1 MSEINLGRLG
11 KNKIDIDQL
20 KAGLKQSDMDKSE
33 YQIIFSKIDTD
44 NNGVIDQNEISAFKE
59 NLQLSA
65 GNSRLN
71 NREANKLL
79 KNMGAEDVSAKDLF
93 EFLQIGVEQSKNI
106 KSTQNISLGGDSFAI
121 NIEYQPDENGNINS
135 SLYNMDGKKIS
146 DTVKYKNSVK
156 LSTVY
161 YEDGRISHYE
171 KTQGAVKE
179 FIDTSNRILK
189 KEITKADG
197 VTDAVFYDYAD
208 GETQPY
214 KETLVQADG
223 TITVK
228 EQGYTTT
235 VNPDGS
241 IVSDNPELNVPTE
254 DENNGSQKLSSG
266 RILITEQDENGNS
279 VTYIKENENS
289 EPVKIRYDEDGN
301 ILSNAKEGESF
312 ARTAKRLGIEK
323 GTPEYEKFKELNKRA
338 AKKGWFI
345 VGAEVKIPAG
355 MEDKINLEGLNVDAR
370 SEIDKYNE
378 KYGDLTPSGSSKP
391 VKPTKPA
398 RPTKPQKPT
407 NSAPAEPTKPTTATS
422 PAKPLDHPTRPTVP
436 TMPTVPTAATTPAP
450 TQATKPTSAEA
461 PSTPT
466 PSEQAAQSRPAKDVV
481 NSLIDDIYATTSLGL
496 PTTGKDIEKH
506 IKEINSSNVDEILSL
521 YKRNNKDKESL
532 IDAILSERGLSVPVR
547 TKYINHIKEALIQ
560 SAKKQGKYTDDISAD
575 FDKELKYQMT
585 KVGFAE
591 ADFLDSFVD
600 KLNDRKPVDINSP
613 KPNGKIDKDFRQGNT
628 GDCWLIASIKAIAL
642 TPKGLQILNDSIKMD
657 NEGNVIVTL
666 KGVGKTYKITPEQL
680 AGNNQFS
687 SGDMDVRAL
696 EIAMDRY
703 FIEERGVRRRV
714 DLNGNKE
721 HVAFNLLTGKGG
733 KNFLSDSYG
742 RIPDIWITDNQINNF
757 YKENHIACVAAVG
770 KENLTFSS
778 SDDGDK
784 ITLHTNH
791 AYAVQGSD
799 ANNVYLIN
807 PWDTSTVIPVP
818 RDKFKDFFNMIDEF
832 DL

>member
-11 KNKIDIDQL
+11 KKKIDTDQL
-20 KAGLKQSDMDKSE
+20 KAGLKQSDMNKSE

-59 NLQLSA
+59 NLQFSA

-79 KNMGAEDVSAKDLF
+79 KNIGAKDVSAKDLF

-106 KSTQNISLGGDSFAI
+106 KSTQNVSLGGDNFAI
-121 NIEYQPDENGNINS
+121 NIEYQPDEDGNINS

-146 DTVKYKNSVK
+146 DTVKDKNSVE

-161 YEDGRISHYE
+161 YEDGTISHYE
-171 KTQGAVKE
+171 KTQGAVRE

-197 VTDAVFYDYAD
+197 VQDSVFYDYAE
-208 GETQPY
+208 GETKPY
-214 KETLVQADG
+214 KETLVLADG

-241 IVSDNPELNVPTE
+241 IVSDNPEFNAPTE
-254 DENNGSQKLSSG
+254 DENNGTQKLPSG

-289 EPVKIRYDEDGN
+289 EPVRIRYDEDGN
-301 ILSNAKEGESF
+301 ILSNAKEGETF
-312 ARTAKRLGIEK
+312 AKTAKRLGIEK
-323 GTPEYEKFKELNKRA
+323 GTPEYEKFKELNARA
-338 AKKGWFI
+338 AKKGWFV

-355 MEDKINLEGLNVDAR
+355 MEDKINLDGLNVDA
-370 SEIDKYNE
+370 SAEIEKYN
-378 KYGDLTPSGSSKP
+378 DRVRDIQPTRPATQTPS
-391 VKPTKPA
+391 T
-398 RPTKPQKPT
+398 
-407 NSAPAEPTKPTTATS
+407 PAEPTIPSTVTNPTNQVSNPTT
-422 PAKPLDHPTRPTVP
+422 PTA
-436 TMPTVPTAATTPAP
+436 PTAATTPNPA
-450 TQATKPTSAEA
+450 QATKPTKAE
-461 PSTPT
+461 PPT
-466 PSEQAAQSRPAKDVV
+466 KPERPVQATQSRPSKDVV
-481 NSLIDDIYATTSLGL
+481 NSLIDDIYARTSLGL
-496 PTTGKDIEKH
+496 PATGKDIEKH
-506 IKEINSSNVDEILSL
+506 IKEINPSNVDEILSL
-521 YKRNNKDKESL
+521 YKSTNKDKESL
-532 IDAILSERGLSVPVR
+532 FDAIISEVGLSVTVR
-547 TKYINHIKEALIQ
+547 TKYINHIKEAMIQ
-560 SAKKQGKYTDDISAD
+560 SAKNQGKYTDDISAD
-575 FDKELKYQMT
+575 FDKELKYQMG
-585 KVGFAE
+585 KIGFAGSSY
-591 ADFLDSFVD
+591 LDSFVD
-600 KLNDRKPVDINSP
+600 KLNDRKPVDKNSP
-613 KPNGKIDKDFRQGNT
+613 KPNGKIDRDFRQGRT
-628 GDCWLIASIKAIAL
+628 ADCWLIASIKAIAL
-642 TPKGLQILNDSIKMD
+642 TPKGLQLLNDSIKLD
-657 NEGNVIVTL
+657 NSGNVFVTL

-703 FIEERGVRRRV
+703 FIEERGVRSRI

-721 HVAFNLLTGKGG
+721 YVAFKLLTGKGG
-733 KNFLSDSYG
+733 KNFFSDSYG
-742 RIPDIWITDNQINNF
+742 RLPDIWITDNQINNF
-757 YKENHIACVAAVG
+757 NKENHIACVAAVG
-770 KENLTFSS
+770 KENLTFGS

-799 ANNVYLIN
+799 AKNVYLIN